1 MIFRR
6 SLVSELANS
15 AGGVF
20 TVLFSIVL
28 TVGLVRILGQA
39 AGGQIDNRTVFE
51 IVAYTALTNLP
62 PLLALTAFIAVL
74 MTLSRSWLES
84 EMVVWFST
92 GGLSLLAWIRPV
104 LRFVLPLALVV
115 GTLSLVA
122 SPWARAQIEINKER
136 FAKRDDVSKVAPGRF
151 IEGEGGQRVFFVE
164 GVDQADGQVKNVF
177 ISQASKGGETV
188 VVAERGVV
196 EVRPNGDRF
205 IVLQSGRRYEG
216 VPGKPEYKV
225 IEFDSYAVR
234 IDAKPDAPLAARR
247 ASSLPLATLLA
258 DPINL
263 HRGELAWRISW
274 PVATLLLAL
283 LAIPLSFA
291 NPRAGRSLNLVIAVL
306 IFVLYLNGIS
316 VTQSWIQQG
325 RVGFVPGLVGLHGT
339 VLLVIVA
346 FFVRRVWLMRWLPAW
361 MSIGYWRTRGA
372 A

>member
-39 AGGQIDNRTVFE
+39 AGGQIDNSTVFE
-51 IVAYTALTNLP
+51 VVAYTALTNLP
-62 PLLALTAFIAVL
+62 PLLALSLFIAVL
-74 MTLSRSWLES
+74 TTLSRSWLDS
-84 EMVVWFST
+84 EMVVWFSS

-104 LRFVLPLALVV
+104 LRFAIPIVIVI
-115 GTLSLVA
+115 GSLSLVV
-122 SPWARAQIEINKER
+122 SPWARAQVELNKER

-164 GVDQADGQVKNVF
+164 GIDQTDNQVKNVF
-177 ISQASKGGETV
+177 ISQISKGVENV

-196 EVRPNGDRF
+196 EVKPNGDRF
-205 IVLQSGRRYEG
+205 LVLQNGRRYEG
-216 VPGKPEYKV
+216 VPGQPEYRV
-225 IEFDSYAVR
+225 LEFDSYGVR
-234 IDAKPDAPLAARR
+234 LDVKPDAPLEARR
-247 ASSLPLATLLA
+247 ASSRPLARVVGEWN
-258 DPINL
+258 DL
-263 HRGELAWRISW
+263 HKGELAWRLSW
-274 PVATLLLAL
+274 PLAALNLAL

-325 RVGFVPGLVGLHGT
+325 RVSFWGGLLGIHAT
-339 VLLVIVA
+339 VWLVTLA
-346 FFVRRVWLMRWLPAW
+346 FFIRRVWLLRWVPAW
-361 MSIGYWRTRGA
+361 MLPGHWRVKAER
-372 A
+372 

>member
-51 IVAYTALTNLP
+51 VVAYTALTNLP
-62 PLLALTAFIAVL
+62 PLLALTGFIAVL
-74 MTLSRSWLES
+74 MTLSRSWLDS
-84 EMVVWFST
+84 EMVVWFSS

-104 LRFVLPLALVV
+104 LRFALPLALVV

-122 SPWARAQIEINKER
+122 SPWARAQIELNKER

-151 IEGEGGQRVFFVE
+151 IESEGGQRVFFVE
-164 GVDQADGQVKNVF
+164 SVDPADSQVKNVF
-177 ISQASKGGETV
+177 ISQLAKGVENV
-188 VVAERGVV
+188 VVAERGEV

-225 IEFDSYAVR
+225 IEFERYAVR
-234 IDAKPDAPLAARR
+234 IDAKPDAPLEARR
-247 ASSLPLATLLA
+247 ASARPLATLLA
-258 DPINL
+258 EPSAL
-263 HRGELAWRISW
+263 HLGELAWRISW
-274 PVATLLLAL
+274 PLATLMLVL

-306 IFVLYLNGIS
+306 VFVLYLNGIS
-316 VTQSWIQQG
+316 VVQSWIQQG
-325 RVGFVPGLVGLHGT
+325 RIGFVPGLAALHGL
-339 VLLVIVA
+339 VLAVVLV
-346 FFVRRVWLMRWLPAW
+346 FFVRRVWLLRWLPAW
-361 MSIGYWRTRGA
+361 LSIGYWRARGEA
-372 A
+372 